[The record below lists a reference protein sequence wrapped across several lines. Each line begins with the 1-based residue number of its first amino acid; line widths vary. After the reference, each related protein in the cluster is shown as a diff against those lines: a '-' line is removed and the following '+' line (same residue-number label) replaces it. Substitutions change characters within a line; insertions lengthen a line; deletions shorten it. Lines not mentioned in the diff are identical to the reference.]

1 MRGGSVLKEMVEE
14 VPDDGFGR
22 NQVEEVVQVVD
33 EQPGGTFGV
42 VVGVTHHRVTKHQD
56 RPRPH
61 DLQVRMK
68 GSRGGGGGE
77 RDVGGGDG
85 GGRRGGFDDRGG
97 RTESMNTHNVIT
109 STTIDMLMASDE
121 AQGVDD
127 PLEAARLTHSHHVD
141 EEMGDLMRQE
151 GGDGGGGRGGVEV
164 VEGRVEE
171 GEMQL
176 FDGDAEDLQDLSGQ
190 RMFRAGQREL
200 KRRGVRRLRRVRRG
214 VRIYGRESLLFL
226 LVVVSRRS

>member
-1 MRGGSVLKEMVEE
+1 
-14 VPDDGFGR
+14 
-22 NQVEEVVQVVD
+22 
-33 EQPGGTFGV
+33 
-42 VVGVTHHRVTKHQD
+42 
-56 RPRPH
+56 
-61 DLQVRMK
+61 
-68 GSRGGGGGE
+68 
-77 RDVGGGDG
+77 
-85 GGRRGGFDDRGG
+85 
-97 RTESMNTHNVIT
+97 
-109 STTIDMLMASDE
+109 MASDE

-127 PLEAARLTHSHHVD
+127 PLEAARLAHLHHVD

-164 VEGRVEE
+164 VVGRWRVEE